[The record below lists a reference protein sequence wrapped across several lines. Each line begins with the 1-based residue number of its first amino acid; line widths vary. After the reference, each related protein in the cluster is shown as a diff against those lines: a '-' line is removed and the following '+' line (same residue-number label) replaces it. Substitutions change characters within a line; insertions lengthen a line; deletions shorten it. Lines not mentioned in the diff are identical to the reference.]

1 MIKRIVVMEMFPE
14 QEAAFLKIFENARTH
29 IRAMPGCMGLELLK
43 STTDDRIGIWTISLW
58 EQEEDLE
65 HYRTSELFKKTWSSV
80 KPLFAA
86 KARAWTLTT
95 IDFLP

>member
-14 QEAAFLKIFENARTH
+14 QETAFLDIFKEVRTQ
-29 IRAMPGCMGLELLK
+29 IRSMQGCLGLELLR
-43 STTDDRIGIWTISLW
+43 SRQEDTIGIWTISLW
-58 EQEEDLE
+58 ESEADLE

-80 KPLFAA
+80 KPLFAS

-95 IDFLP
+95 IDALP

>member
-1 MIKRIVVMEMFPE
+1 MEMFP
-14 QEAAFLKIFENARTH
+14 QHEAAFLEIFQRARTQ
-29 IRAMPGCMGLELLK
+29 IRAMPGCRGLELLK
-43 STTDDRIGIWTISLW
+43 SSMDDRIGIWTISLW
-58 EQEEDLE
+58 EQETDLE

-95 IDFLP
+95 IDTLP